1 MSELKVTGQSP
12 EGVLASAANVELTP
26 KIGHDSRVLI
36 RYDETAP
43 KSDDD
48 PARDP
53 GCAFTYGTYYV
64 AYAPVSGYNG
74 GAAAIMR
81 SKNPYNVVSDLF
93 GEKRN
98 RRFTSYEG
106 MLRYADQNNDRY
118 AMAIRWM
125 VRNANLTQELFA
137 IARRN
142 LAFRVPFSVDWPRY
156 CRTIG
161 TSSLTPTSLKLEA
174 AEDAHAIFSRLT
186 VDKDKKKE
194 ILGK

>member
-26 KIGHDSRVLI
+26 KIRYDKRALI
-36 RYDETAP
+36 RWDETAP
-43 KSDDD
+43 KPDDD

-64 AYAPVSGYNG
+64 TYAPVSGYNG
-74 GAAAIMR
+74 GGVYIKR
-81 SKNPYNVVSDLF
+81 DKRPYNVISDLF
-93 GEKRN
+93 GVKQN
-98 RRFTSYEG
+98 KRFTSWDG
-106 MLRYADQNNDRY
+106 MLRYADENEDRF
-118 AMAIRWM
+118 AMAVRWM

-142 LAFRVPFSVDWPRY
+142 RGFRVPFSVDWPRY

-161 TSSLTPTSLKLEA
+161 TSSITPASLRLEA
-174 AEDAHAIFSRLT
+174 EEDAHALFSRMT